1 MKEPKAE
8 NFDEISFD
16 SEDEDFQHEFQ
27 TFEEASKA
35 PKKMQ
40 AVISVDKLDDSQ
52 IKDEE
57 SSELNFEH
65 LREVR
70 AG

>member
-1 MKEPKAE
+1 
-8 NFDEISFD
+8 
-16 SEDEDFQHEFQ
+16 
-27 TFEEASKA
+27 
-35 PKKMQ
+35 MQ

>member
-27 TFEEASKA
+27 TFEEASRPA
-35 PKKMQ
+35 QKKH
-40 AVISVDKLDDSQ
+40 AEISINKLDDSQ
-52 IKDEE
+52 KFFEE
-57 SSELNFEH
+57 NSEL
-65 LREVR
+65 
-70 AG
+70 